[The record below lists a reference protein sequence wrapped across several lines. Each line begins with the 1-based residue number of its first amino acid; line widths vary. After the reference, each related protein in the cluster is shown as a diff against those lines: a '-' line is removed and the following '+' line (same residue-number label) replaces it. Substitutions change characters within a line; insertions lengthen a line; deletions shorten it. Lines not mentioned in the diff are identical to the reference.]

1 MGETVYGQC
10 GADGRELL
18 LNTKSAAEDLFDGSA
33 PAETPLDVSLEIKEV
48 SADGTFVGYGS
59 LFNNIDLDRDI
70 MAPGAFTKTLKKKGP
85 QKVKLLWQHDPAQP
99 IGVWEELTEDKRG
112 LKVKGRLLVGQGV
125 PKADEAYAL
134 LKAGALDAM
143 SVGFMI
149 PPGGWEYDDKKQ
161 VRIIKEADLWE
172 ISLVTFPANPK
183 ARVTRVKS
191 SVPYQDLPMADR
203 GRSWDGDAAEGR
215 VRQWAGGGTSIEDMD
230 WDRYRRAFLWY
241 DGDNPQAVTSYKLGI
256 ADVIGGELTAVPRG
270 IFAAAGALLGAR
282 GGVDIPE
289 EAKRRA
295 VSHLERYYSKLDM
308 ESPFKALDMGD
319 SVKHYGS
326 ALLASCDGPVSF
338 KLALTELGFTKK
350 QAEDVSA
357 IISPRAEDGE
367 SALVEALK
375 KATAELSQL
384 T

>member
-1 MGETVYGQC
+1 MGETAYGQR
-10 GADGRELL
+10 ADGRGLL
-18 LNTKSAAEDLFDGSA
+18 LNTKGAAEDLFDGSA
-33 PAETPLDVSLEIKEV
+33 PAETPLDVSLEVKEV
-48 SADGTFVGYGS
+48 SADGTFIGYGS

-70 MAPGAFTKTLKKKGP
+70 MAPGAFTKTLKKKSP
-85 QKVKLLWQHDPAQP
+85 QKIKLLWQHDPAQP
-99 IGVWEELTEDKRG
+99 IGVWEELSEDKRG
-112 LKVKGRLLVGQGV
+112 LKVRGRLLVGQGV

-161 VRIIKEADLWE
+161 VRIINEADLWE

-183 ARVTRVKS
+183 ARITRVKS
-191 SVPYQDLPMADR
+191 SVPYQDLPLADR
-203 GRSWDGDAAEGR
+203 GRSWDGDAAEAR

-230 WDRYRRAFLWY
+230 WERYRRAFLWY

-256 ADVIGGELTAVPRG
+256 ADVVGGELTAVPRG

-295 VSHLERYYSKLDM
+295 TSHLERYYSKLDM

-319 SVKHYGS
+319 AVKHYGA

-338 KLALTELGFTKK
+338 KQALTELGFSKK

-357 IISPRAEDGE
+357 VISPRAEDGGG
-367 SALVEALK
+367 ALVEALK
-375 KATAELSQL
+375 KATAELSQI